1 MIKIKR
7 VYEPATRG
15 DGRRFLVE
23 RLWPRGIRKE
33 ALNAEAWM
41 KDVAPSGELRT
52 WFGHRPDRWGAFRK
66 RYWEELEE
74 HPGTWEPLARAA
86 GRGTVTLLYSA
97 RDTDHNG
104 AVALRDFL
112 TARPRAPRARS

>member
-7 VYEPATRG
+7 VYEPAARD

-41 KDVAPSGELRT
+41 KDVAPSGKLRK
-52 WFGHRPDRWGAFRK
+52 WFGHRPERWDEFRK
-66 RYWEELEE
+66 RYWNELDRQ
-74 HPGTWEPLARAA
+74 PTAWESLAHAA
-86 GRGTVTLLYSA
+86 HRGTVTLVYSA
-97 RDTDHNG
+97 RDTERNG
-104 AVALRDFL
+104 AVALRDYL
-112 TARPRAPRARS
+112 IAHR